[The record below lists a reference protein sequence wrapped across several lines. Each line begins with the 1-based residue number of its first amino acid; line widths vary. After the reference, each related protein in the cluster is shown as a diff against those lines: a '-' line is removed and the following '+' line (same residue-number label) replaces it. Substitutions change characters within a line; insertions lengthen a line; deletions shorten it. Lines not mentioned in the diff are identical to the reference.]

1 MYFTCMTHVRQ
12 CEHNYD
18 LISAM
23 IRGYDTLHFHL
34 QWTLHLI
41 MLWSGEGANVHFTC
55 IFGEYAYSW
64 FLSNI
69 SYQCDAIFFPG
80 YRNQLQAIIALFMT
94 LPCSEYRSHEEY
106 FYRHTNVKY
115 ILQLFT
121 RSLEYIP
128 VQVCSL
134 SFGMMCIENKAVSE

>member
-23 IRGYDTLHFHL
+23 IRGYDILHFHL

-80 YRNQLQAIIALFMT
+80 YRNQLQAIIAFLWHCHAQNIGLARNIFTGTPMWSIFCNYLQGHWNTYLF
-94 LPCSEYRSHEEY
+94 
-106 FYRHTNVKY
+106 KY
-115 ILQLFT
+115 AHYHSVWCVLKT
-121 RSLEYIP
+121 R
-128 VQVCSL
+128 Q
-134 SFGMMCIENKAVSE
+134 